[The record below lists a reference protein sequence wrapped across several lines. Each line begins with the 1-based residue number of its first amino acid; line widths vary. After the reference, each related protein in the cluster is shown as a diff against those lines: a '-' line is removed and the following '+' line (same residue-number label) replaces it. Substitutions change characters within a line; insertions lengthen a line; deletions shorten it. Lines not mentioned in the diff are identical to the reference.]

1 MTLATITEYLEV
13 GNPSYEVVQLTL
25 DDGDTYVSRKF
36 DLVLVALASG
46 NEDNDFHI
54 NCEISTK
61 TVTINYASASAQKI
75 TLFLCGTTGP

>member
-1 MTLATITEYLEV
+1 MFTPNA
-13 GNPSYEVVQLTL
+13 L
-25 DDGDTYVSRKF
+25 DSIEQIVEN
-36 DLVLVALASG
+36 G